1 MNSYELKQ
9 FYLNVRV
16 YEFTFISTSLYFK
29 LSDLFQIYTNLTEY
43 ILNIFENMLTAKLPH
58 TAAPLDSR
66 TLPHALPDS

>member
-29 LSDLFQIYTNLTEY
+29 LYDLFQIYTNLTEY

-66 TLPHALPDS
+66 TLPRTLPDS